1 MLITFHYRSEIWYVI
16 LCTITYGLKETSKTL
31 LQNKYKENETN
42 ISYLTSLIKYLSTM
56 SMIIIYFIK
65 IKFYGENRNI
75 KQKTFISQKKRM
87 KK

>member
-31 LQNKYKENETN
+31 LQNKYKEYETN
-42 ISYLTSLIKYLSTM
+42 ISYLTSLIKYISTM

-65 IKFYGENRNI
+65 IKFYGEKI
-75 KQKTFISQKKRM
+75 KWKNKIFLIIKKET
-87 KK
+87 